1 MIVHSTQWV
10 SAWPIIVVVVHYVL
24 VLYFVGR
31 VMLRP
36 YREPASRIAWM
47 LLILAVPVFGMVIY
61 VLLGETNV
69 GAKRAQRMHEVRE
82 SLIERFKA
90 SHMADLIPTAIL
102 DTIPERFHQVFRI
115 GQSVN
120 GFAPVAGNRADLTR
134 DSASM
139 IDDLVADIDAAT
151 QHVHLLFYIW
161 LADESG
167 LKVAHALIRA
177 AQRGVVCRVLVDAL
191 GSRALMR
198 SPHWQEMRTAGV
210 QQGVALSVGNPFL
223 RVLYGRIDLRN
234 HRKIMVIDNA
244 ITYCGSQ
251 NCADAAFTP
260 KAKFAPWVDTVVRF
274 TGPIVF
280 QNQLVFISD
289 WEATTGERL
298 DLLDEIDP
306 SIAHE
311 TDGFPAQVIATGPT
325 ERHSAMSDVF
335 MKLIDIAQHELI
347 ITTPYFVPNEA
358 IMNALCVAARCGTQV
373 TLIVPRRND
382 SWIVAAASRSYY
394 RTLVQAGVRIFEY
407 NGGLLH
413 AKLLTIDGEVT
424 LIGSANMDRRS
435 FELNYENN
443 IALYDRTLTQSII
456 ARQNE
461 YIAASTP
468 VTLDDI
474 DQWRKPK
481 LLWYN
486 TVATMGPVL

>member
-1 MIVHSTQWV
+1 
-10 SAWPIIVVVVHYVL
+10 
-24 VLYFVGR
+24 
-31 VMLRP
+31 
-36 YREPASRIAWM
+36 
-47 LLILAVPVFGMVIY
+47 
-61 VLLGETNV
+61 
-69 GAKRAQRMHEVRE
+69 
-82 SLIERFKA
+82 
-90 SHMADLIPTAIL
+90 MADLIPTAIL

-210 QQGVALSVGNPFL
+210 RQEVALSVGNPFL

-325 ERHSAMSDVF
+325 ACTRLLPS
-335 MKLIDIAQHELI
+335 
-347 ITTPYFVPNEA
+347 
-358 IMNALCVAARCGTQV
+358 
-373 TLIVPRRND
+373 
-382 SWIVAAASRSYY
+382 
-394 RTLVQAGVRIFEY
+394 QA
-407 NGGLLH
+407 
-413 AKLLTIDGEVT
+413 
-424 LIGSANMDRRS
+424 
-435 FELNYENN
+435 
-443 IALYDRTLTQSII
+443 
-456 ARQNE
+456 
-461 YIAASTP
+461 
-468 VTLDDI
+468 
-474 DQWRKPK
+474 
-481 LLWYN
+481 
-486 TVATMGPVL
+486 